1 MKHPHSSK
9 ILFAALACAA
19 AATVSTAHAQ
29 ATKAAAPAALQV
41 KVGGVITPGSC
52 TPAAD
57 ALSFDM
63 KKLNPASLK
72 DNAETP
78 LAPIVQRLSI
88 KCQGDAAVA
97 LSVAGT
103 AKAATVSEDALD
115 HKATGINAEAKKGY
129 IYDLVDAATSNTRI
143 GRYVFQFRNFSY
155 TTAAANGT
163 AAKAVVVS
171 SNDKAAWTN
180 AADTAANA
188 AQLKSDGTSYVS
200 FADPATPA
208 VPVSASL
215 FDGDIMIGAV
225 ILPKSALTLNTDLS
239 FRGETTIT
247 LSYL

>member
-1 MKHPHSSK
+1 MKHQHSSK

-19 AATVSTAHAQ
+19 AATASTANAQ
-29 ATKAAAPAALQV
+29 PASPAALQV

-57 ALSFDM
+57 ALAFDM
-63 KKLNPASLK
+63 KKVNPASLK
-72 DNAETP
+72 EKAETP

-88 KCQGDAAVA
+88 TCQGDAGVA

-103 AKAATVSEDALD
+103 ARAATASEDALD
-115 HKATGINAEAKKGY
+115 HKGAGISAEAKKGY

-171 SNDKAAWTN
+171 SSDKAAWTN

-188 AQLKSDGTSYVS
+188 AQLKSDGTSFVS
-200 FADPATPA
+200 FADPATPT

-225 ILPKSALTLNTDLS
+225 IQPKSALTLNTDLT